1 VEEIK
6 TGWIFVS
13 DDDGHDYIIPSDKE
27 EDFYKWVAWTCNECD
42 EYEGETGFVETTDYN
57 KFRCGG
63 APRRYIF
70 PLPPAGWPEP

>member
-1 VEEIK
+1 MEEVNV
-6 TGWIFVS
+6 GWILVS

-27 EDFYKWVAWTCNECD
+27 EDFDKWVRWMCGDLD
-42 EYEGETGFVETTDYN
+42 EDEDGFEETIDYN
-57 KFRCGG
+57 QFRCGG

>member
-1 VEEIK
+1 MRGNSQ

-27 EDFYKWVAWTCNECD
+27 VDFNRWVRWTCGD
-42 EYEGETGFVETTDYN
+42 LDEGELDFVETTDYN

-63 APRRYIF
+63 APSRFVF
-70 PLPPAGWPEP
+70 PLPPEGWPMP